1 MITRMPDLAAQVLG
15 PARPGYPGRPLPLG
29 GRGVLYFANPSTAK
43 IRASIAAGRL
53 AAILTPKQGNRL
65 PAKGLF
71 CIDNGCGPGK
81 DGQPGTGWPGT
92 RAYLE
97 LLSRMSA
104 QSRRRCLFAVAP
116 DVLGDA
122 AATLARS
129 APFVYKVRA
138 WFGLPVALVAQD
150 GLEDLDVPWYSFDVL
165 FLGGST
171 AWKLGPHAAA
181 LTAEA
186 HARGIWVHMGRVNT
200 RQRLR
205 YAVHI
210 GCDSVDGT
218 GMTRAPDKNMT
229 QMLRWLDE
237 ARGQLALF
245 GAAA

>member
-1 MITRMPDLAAQVLG
+1 ML
-15 PARPGYPGRPLPLG
+15 
-29 GRGVLYFANPSTAK
+29 LYLANPSTAF
-43 IRASIAAGRL
+43 IRGKMASGHLGAMM
-53 AAILTPKQGNRL
+53 TPRQGNRL
-65 PAKGLF
+65 PPEPLF

-81 DGQPGTGWPGT
+81 DGQPGTRYPGD

-97 LLSRMSA
+97 MLSRLSA
-104 QSRRRCLFAVAP
+104 RGRQRCLFATAP

-122 AATLARS
+122 AATIARS
-129 APFVYKVRA
+129 APFVYRIRA

-150 GLEDLDVPWYSFDVL
+150 GLEHLDVPWTWFDVL

-171 AWKLGPHAAA
+171 AWKLGPAAAA

-186 HARGIWVHMGRVNT
+186 HARGKWVHMGRVNT

-210 GCDSVDGT
+210 GCDSADGT
-218 GMTRAPDKNMT
+218 TRAPDKNIT
-229 QMLRWLDE
+229 SILGWLDE
-237 ARGQLALF
+237 VNGQLALF